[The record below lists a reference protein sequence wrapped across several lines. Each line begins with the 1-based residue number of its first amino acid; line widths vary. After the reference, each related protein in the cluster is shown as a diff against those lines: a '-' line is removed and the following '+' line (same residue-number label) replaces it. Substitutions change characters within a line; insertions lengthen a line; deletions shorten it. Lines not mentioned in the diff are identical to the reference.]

1 MPTKV
6 KEDTAFP
13 FEAGD
18 PCLVEIDTEGGGLIV
33 RPVSVEE
40 AVRLGWRERRRGK
53 KSLCVHYIGALISR
67 INMIMYH
74 CARYGLFGV
83 SHATSGCTGF
93 GPAPCHSHTLCK
105 NGL

>member
-1 MPTKV
+1 MARSGVGTIIGRKSSSRGREYTRVWIYVPTKV

-40 AVRLGWRERRRGK
+40 AVRLGWRERRRRK
-53 KSLCVHYIGALISR
+53 
-67 INMIMYH
+67 
-74 CARYGLFGV
+74 
-83 SHATSGCTGF
+83 
-93 GPAPCHSHTLCK
+93 
-105 NGL
+105 